1 MTEHEGAY
9 VMRLWLSVAG
19 SLIVCILLTL
29 PAASATHGGGGMNG
43 GVYNSSMM
51 AVQRER
57 QEKTKTCAR
66 FYPSFDSGSMTYVGR
81 DGRPHRCP

>member
-1 MTEHEGAY
+1 
-9 VMRLWLSVAG
+9 MRLWLSVAG
-19 SLIVCILLTL
+19 SLIVCTL
-29 PAASATHGGGGMNG
+29 PAAGATHGGGGGMNG

-66 FYPSFDSGSMTYVGR
+66 LHPSFDSGSMTYVGH
-81 DGRPHRCP
+81 DGRRHNCP